1 LGEGGGEASWFMVSI
16 ESTTEVA
23 GNTRGQDEAEAEE
36 SVSLEVIK
44 LAERERE
51 GVKASSHEG

>member
-1 LGEGGGEASWFMVSI
+1 MVSI